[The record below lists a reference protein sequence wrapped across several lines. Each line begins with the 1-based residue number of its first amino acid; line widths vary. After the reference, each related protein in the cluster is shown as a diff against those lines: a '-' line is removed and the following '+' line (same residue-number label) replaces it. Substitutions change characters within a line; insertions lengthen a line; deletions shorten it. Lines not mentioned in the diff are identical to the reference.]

1 MMSNTNNNPLIKIE
15 QIDHYTNLNQLNNTG
30 LNGSVGKLID
40 FETNGN
46 DENQSPDQNQD
57 QQYEDITDVQI
68 IARMQEESLRQ
79 SVLNNNHNNSKE
91 NLDMFNGGST
101 SSNSMSNTRHHN
113 NTLLN
118 NHQFIRNQQSGY
130 STATITKRINN
141 HRPSINPNPHHM
153 PLSNFGMLILN

>member
-1 MMSNTNNNPLIKIE
+1 MMSNGNNNPLIKIE
-15 QIDHYTNLNQLNNTG
+15 QNDYHTNLNQLSNTG
-30 LNGSVGKLID
+30 LNGSAGKLID

-57 QQYEDITDVQI
+57 HQYEDITDVQI

-79 SVLNNNHNNSKE
+79 SVLNNNHNNSKD
-91 NLDMFNGGST
+91 NIDMFNGGSI
-101 SSNSMSNTRHHN
+101 SSNSMSNIRQN
-113 NTLLN
+113 N

-141 HRPSINPNPHHM
+141 HRPAINQNSHHM
-153 PLSNFGMLILN
+153 PLSNFGM

>member
-1 MMSNTNNNPLIKIE
+1 MVSNANTNPFIKIE
-15 QIDHYTNLNQLNNTG
+15 QNDHYSNLNQLNNTA

-40 FETNGN
+40 YETNGN

-79 SVLNNNHNNSKE
+79 SVLNNNHNNSKD
-91 NLDMFNGGST
+91 NIDMFNGGST
-101 SSNSMSNTRHHN
+101 SSNSMSNIRQHN
-113 NTLLN
+113 NNVLLN

-141 HRPSINPNPHHM
+141 HRPTINPNSHHM
-153 PLSNFGMLILN
+153 PLSNFG